1 MCSRTSL
8 PVLLDD
14 IPVTRIRD
22 LLLSPRRGS
31 DNDALGSKIYNEV
44 FREFSC
50 NIAAGETAID
60 PKKAKADRLFKDDN
74 VILGVKETRTEEF
87 HSDFMMEMNVL
98 SPSKGVTNRSIPA
111 SRNTEVRSP
120 NRIASSVQ
128 NGSPSTPSKGKVTP
142 KHKDADGQF
151 ETGTNFIT
159 QSRGV
164 ITRSMARLKNLG
176 NQLEENSSSSSFSIR
191 HNDSAASVLRSKT
204 TGILTRTMAIRSD
217 SKGSAVRRSN
227 RLKKGK

>member
-8 PVLLDD
+8 PVSLDD

-98 SPSKGVTNRSIPA
+98 SPSKGVTNRSMPA